1 MELQA
6 KLLAIQCE
14 LVAPKNQY
22 NAFGKYHYRSCEDIL
37 EAVKPLC
44 KKHGAVLT
52 VTDTVECCGDRVYI
66 VATATLADTES
77 DKSISV
83 RAFAREAATKKGMD
97 DAQVTGSTSSYA
109 RKYALNGLFCIDDC
123 KDPDVPQQGTQG
135 KQKTQDPQK
144 EQARQQAAE
153 KISPDQVAILKENA
167 ENERVKKAL
176 VYYKV
181 SRIEDLSRHQ
191 ADKIF
196 MKLGL

>member
-6 KLLAIQCE
+6 KLLAIQEE

-22 NAFGKYHYRSCEDIL
+22 NSFGKYHYRSCEDIL

-44 KKHGAVLT
+44 KKYGAVLT
-52 VTDTVECCGDRVYI
+52 VTDTVECCGERVYI

-77 DKSISV
+77 DKHI
-83 RAFAREAATKKGMD
+83 ACQAYAREADNKKGMD

-123 KDPDVPQQGTQG
+123 KDSDVPQQGSQDKAKATQASA
-135 KQKTQDPQK
+135 Q
-144 EQARQQAAE
+144 RSQAAE
-153 KISPDQVAILKENA
+153 KISPDQVVILKENA

-176 VYYKV
+176 AYYKV
-181 SRIEDLSRHQ
+181 SRIEDLSRQQ

>member
-44 KKHGAVLT
+44 KSYGAVLT

-66 VATATLADTES
+66 VATATLTDTES

-83 RAFAREAATKKGMD
+83 RAFAREATAKKGMD

-123 KDPDVPQQGTQG
+123 KDPDVPQQGA
-135 KQKTQDPQK
+135 QDKRNPQK

-153 KISPDQVAILKENA
+153 KISPDQVAVLKDNA

-176 VYYKV
+176 AYYKV
-181 SRIEDLSRHQ
+181 SRIEDLTQQQ

-196 MKLGL
+196 IKLGL

>member
-22 NAFGKYHYRSCEDIL
+22 NAFGKYNYRSCEDIL

-44 KKHGAVLT
+44 KSYGAVLT

-66 VATATLADTES
+66 VATATLTDTES

-83 RAFAREAATKKGMD
+83 RAFAREATAKKGMD

-135 KQKTQDPQK
+135 KQK

-176 VYYKV
+176 AYYKV
-181 SRIEDLSRHQ
+181 SRIEDLTRHQ
-191 ADKIF
+191 ADQIF

>member
-6 KLLAIQCE
+6 KLLAIQGE

-22 NAFGKYHYRSCEDIL
+22 NSFGKYHYRSCEDIL

-44 KKHGAVLT
+44 KKYGAVLT
-52 VTDTVECCGDRVYI
+52 VTDTVECCGERVYI

-77 DKSISV
+77 DKHI
-83 RAFAREAATKKGMD
+83 ACQAYAREADNKKGMD

-123 KDPDVPQQGTQG
+123 KDPDVPQQGSQDKAKATQASA
-135 KQKTQDPQK
+135 Q
-144 EQARQQAAE
+144 RSQAAE
-153 KISPDQVAILKENA
+153 KISPDQVVILKENA

-176 VYYKV
+176 AYYKV
-181 SRIEDLSRHQ
+181 SRIEDLSRQQ

>member
-77 DKSISV
+77 DNSISV

-123 KDPDVPQQGTQG
+123 KDPDVPQQGSQDKTKATHASTQ
-135 KQKTQDPQK
+135 
-144 EQARQQAAE
+144 RSQAAE

-167 ENERVKKAL
+167 ENERLKKAL
-176 VYYKV
+176 AYYKV
-181 SRIEDLSRHQ
+181 SRIEDLSRQQ